1 MRPIRFSLRRMMRNW
16 QLKLAA
22 LALAVLL
29 WVLVRAEQ
37 PTEQWIQVRVET
49 QLLDPAYTLT
59 APPAPR
65 VVQVRFAGK
74 WREIGELALEKP
86 VLVLHVRNVGRQRTF
101 VLEPAMVRLPDG
113 ARGRVSALDVRPGLV
128 KLALQPVP
136 DTPPAPLR

>member
-1 MRPIRFSLRRMMRNW
+1 MRPFSLRRAMRNW

-37 PTEQWIQVRVET
+37 PTEQWMQVQVEP

-59 APPAPR
+59 APPAPH

-101 VLEPAMVRLPDG
+101 VLEPSMVRLPDG
-113 ARGRVSALDVRPGLV
+113 ARGHVSALDVRPGLV

-136 DTPPAPLR
+136 DTPSAPIR

>member
-1 MRPIRFSLRRMMRNW
+1 M
-16 QLKLAA
+16 
-22 LALAVLL
+22 
-29 WVLVRAEQ
+29 
-37 PTEQWIQVRVET
+37 QVRVEA

-59 APPAPR
+59 APPTPG

-101 VLEPAMVRLPDG
+101 VLEPGMVRLPDG
-113 ARGRVSALDVRPGLV
+113 ARGHVSALDVRPALV

-136 DTPPAPLR
+136 DTPAAPLR

>member
-1 MRPIRFSLRRMMRNW
+1 MRPFSLRRALRNW

-74 WREIGELALEKP
+74 WREIGALALEKL

-128 KLALQPVP
+128 KLALQPVV
-136 DTPPAPLR
+136 DTPAAPVR

>member
-1 MRPIRFSLRRMMRNW
+1 MKPLRFSPRRVLRNW

-49 QLLDPAYTLT
+49 QLLDPAFTLT

-128 KLALQPVP
+128 KLALQPIP
-136 DTPPAPLR
+136 DTLAAPVR

>member
-1 MRPIRFSLRRMMRNW
+1 MRNW

-37 PTEQWIQVRVET
+37 PTEQWVQVRVQT
-49 QLLDPAYTLT
+49 QMLDPAYTLT
-59 APPAPR
+59 APPAPG

-128 KLALQPVP
+128 KLELQPVS
-136 DTPPAPLR
+136 DTPAAPVR

>member
-1 MRPIRFSLRRMMRNW
+1 MRPFSPRRVMRNW

-37 PTEQWIQVRVET
+37 PTEQWMQVQVEP
-49 QLLDPAYTLT
+49 QLLDPAFTLT
-59 APPAPR
+59 APPTPH

-101 VLEPAMVRLPDG
+101 VLEPGMVRLPDG
-113 ARGRVSALDVRPGLV
+113 ARGNVSALDVRPGLV
-128 KLALQPVP
+128 RLALQPVP
-136 DTPPAPLR
+136 DTPSVR